1 MSQDHEL
8 ATIERVTQQ
17 PFEEPLDLTVEDE
30 WSSDKTEDGH
40 CHLDRANT
48 HHDRYFEH
56 EGGLSHFE
64 NAPLWAKQD
73 AVGVIHRGRAFG
85 DESLNERMSR
95 VIWQKVKAREKQ
107 LWAITD
113 CSPDIGDR
121 SFQMARKLKRQFGN
135 RIDMR
140 VGAYPIFGFKTL
152 DSDRRALIEDLASDA
167 DFLVGLPERD
177 ARPDHAEVG
186 FDRHM
191 TILIE
196 LAVKHQIP
204 LQMHLDQTGL
214 PGESGTE
221 RFVEAVNWLV
231 TSRLPASK
239 RPPLWAVHVLS
250 PSSYDEER
258 FIRLA
263 KGLKENDIGVIVCPH
278 AAISMRAM
286 RNVTAPIHNL
296 IARVMELALVG
307 VRVRIGTDNIRDL
320 FMPRPASPLL
330 VRELDAFAS
339 AVRFYDEN
347 VIHKLV
353 RGEPMNNSDL
363 VAIAKSLDDNYKA
376 YGWDMSS
383 DRFRA

>member
-1 MSQDHEL
+1 M
-8 ATIERVTQQ
+8 
-17 PFEEPLDLTVEDE
+17 DLTIEDE
-30 WSSDKTEDGH
+30 WSSEKTEDAH

-56 EGGLSHFE
+56 EGGLQLFE
-64 NAPLWAKQD
+64 NAPLWVKQD
-73 AVGVIHRGRAFG
+73 TVGTIHRGLAFT
-85 DESLNERMSR
+85 DESLYERMSR
-95 VIWQKVKAREKQ
+95 VVWQKVRAGEKQ

-113 CSPDIGDR
+113 CSPDISNR
-121 SFQMARKLKRQFGN
+121 SFDMAHRLKSEFSGK
-135 RIDMR
+135 IDIR

-152 DSDRRALIEDLASDA
+152 DSDRRALIEDLAPTA

-196 LAVKHQIP
+196 LAIKHQIP

-214 PGESGTE
+214 PTENGTE
-221 RFVEAVNWLV
+221 RFIEAVRWLV

-239 RPPLWAVHVLS
+239 RPAMWAVHVLS
-250 PSSYDEER
+250 PSSYEEER

-263 KGLKENDIGVIVCPH
+263 KGLKEHDIGVIVCPH
-278 AAISMRAM
+278 AALSMRAM
-286 RNVTAPIHNL
+286 RNVMAPIHNL

-330 VRELDAFAS
+330 VRELDVLAS
-339 AVRFYDEN
+339 GVRFYGEE
-347 VIHKLV
+347 VIYKLV
-353 RGEPMNNSDL
+353 RGEPMNTSDL
-363 VAIAKSLDDNYKA
+363 VAIAKALDDNYAA
-376 YGWDMSS
+376 YGWDMRS